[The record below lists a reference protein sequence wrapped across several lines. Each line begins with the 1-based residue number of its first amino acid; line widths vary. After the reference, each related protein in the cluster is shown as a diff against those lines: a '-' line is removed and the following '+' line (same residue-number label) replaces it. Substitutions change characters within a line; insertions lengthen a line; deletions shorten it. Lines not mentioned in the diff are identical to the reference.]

1 MRALLLRW
9 AAHTSRHSKGSLK
22 FNTKFHQLRRCNQ
35 LIYLV
40 WICMDLRQIYYFVP
54 KCWSEKDQLGTPKLL
69 PPWVLSDQWL
79 MRRMVILNHLM
90 RWGNL
95 WDNQLG
101 QTKVLIPPFLHL
113 LGKIGKVCVSKV
125 YLFFPVH
132 FALTRI
138 VFPALASHHPL
149 CVQARYLPV
158 PILNAIAYS
167 EPVVSKMAELWVV
180 QFWCAE
186 EFCPENPKSHM
197 RELCR
202 LPSQFVYL
210 LMFVWNSP
218 AHNPARNLFYRSC
231 LGSVCHLSVGSQG
244 PFSMKTEL
252 L

>member
-9 AAHTSRHSKGSLK
+9 ATHTSRHSKGSLK

-40 WICMDLRQIYYFVP
+40 RICMDLRQIYYFVP

-101 QTKVLIPPFLHL
+101 QTEVLIPPFLHL

-132 FALTRI
+132 FALTRV

-149 CVQARYLPV
+149 CVEARYLPV

-167 EPVVSKMAELWVV
+167 EPVVSKMTELWVV
-180 QFWCAE
+180 QFWRILSW
-186 EFCPENPKSHM
+186 KSRITHAGTM
-197 RELCR
+197 PTTLAICLPPNVCMKFSCSQPNSQPFLPLLPGKC
-202 LPSQFVYL
+202 LPS
-210 LMFVWNSP
+210 
-218 AHNPARNLFYRSC
+218 
-231 LGSVCHLSVGSQG
+231 LSR
-244 PFSMKTEL
+244 
-252 L
+252 